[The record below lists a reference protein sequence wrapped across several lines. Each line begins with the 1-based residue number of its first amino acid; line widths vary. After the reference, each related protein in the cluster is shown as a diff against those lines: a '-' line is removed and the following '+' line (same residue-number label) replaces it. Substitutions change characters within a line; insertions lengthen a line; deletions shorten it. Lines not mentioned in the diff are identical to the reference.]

1 MIGGKKKMQTVVI
14 AIAAFIAGEIAGVV
28 LTAQG
33 EKRTIRRGANDRCGF
48 RSAEILDIPAGK
60 GL

>member
-28 LTAQG
+28 LTALMQ
-33 EKRTIRRGANDRCGF
+33 A

>member
-28 LTAQG
+28 LTALMQVTREEDEQEG
-33 EKRTIRRGANDRCGF
+33 NE
-48 RSAEILDIPAGK
+48 
-60 GL
+60 

>member
-1 MIGGKKKMQTVVI
+1 MQTAVV
-14 AIAAFIAGEIAGVV
+14 AVVAFIAGEIAGVA
-28 LTAQG
+28 LTALMQQG
-33 EKRTIRRGANDRCGF
+33 EKRTNRRGTNDRSGF